1 MSHKTAVLALQHK
14 PAPPSVLKIREEWK
28 SHISEWVIPREA
40 GNGHLLPFYGGLMN
54 GHGQPLKNSTQVKC
68 NEGPQSSAQ
77 IWSSWRGREMGRGRA
92 TEQNDYISL
101 CFDSYYNKKKI
112 KPLMVLPTHHHHC
125 QVQGILSS
133 QTNGLIFA
141 KPLCKTQ
148 SGIGRVQLSL
158 LSYK

>member
-101 CFDSYYNKKKI
+101 CFDSYYNKKKNQTPHGSTHPPP
-112 KPLMVLPTHHHHC
+112 PLPSARNLEF
-125 QVQGILSS
+125 
-133 QTNGLIFA
+133 TNKWADICEATL
-141 KPLCKTQ
+141 
-148 SGIGRVQLSL
+148 
-158 LSYK
+158 